1 MTFTRSATRTEVKE
15 LRLQDVH
22 EIRDQNLLEKDVA
35 MEEFQSKTVQ
45 DIHEI
50 RDQNLLEKDVAME
63 EFQSKTV
70 QAINRME
77 LNDAALVRR
86 LEESVRAAKLNDAAL
101 VRRLEESVRAAK
113 ARTIRGDFSLWVAAA
128 VTIQRA
134 FRVTL
139 FAAKHK
145 IYEQAITLIT
155 RNPWIRMAITLIT
168 RNLWIRMFFRRIRK
182 KHAATPT
189 LAATLA
195 GFLRNAANERNSLRF
210 IVRKF
215 HRQVVR
221 IQRFIRLTNAM
232 KRHWVQAVFPR
243 WDKLEARFRT
253 ELRKSLATADPIAAR
268 RPNLAMSQASV
279 RIEAIPL
286 EIKRKHIKRF
296 LDSTKRDYMEGRKVW
311 ANQLHQWIAREE
323 YRYMVEQQKHL
334 LQGGSPETAPHR
346 DRLGAPLTKADPR
359 PHKPPLIMIPPDAAA
374 HDEARENAKEL
385 ANMNFS
391 ETSLA
396 TKRHNSITMLTKAP
410 DTPSRRSLGRGS
422 GPGGKDKVQA
432 AAKFFGDD

>member
-1 MTFTRSATRTEVKE
+1 VSVWLMVASVAARTH
-15 LRLQDVH
+15 QW
-22 EIRDQNLLEKDVA
+22 
-35 MEEFQSKTVQ
+35 SK
-45 DIHEI
+45 
-50 RDQNLLEKDVAME
+50 
-63 EFQSKTV
+63 
-70 QAINRME
+70 
-77 LNDAALVRR
+77 ALTQ
-86 LEESVRAAKLNDAAL
+86 
-101 VRRLEESVRAAK
+101 

-155 RNPWIRMAITLIT
+155 RN
-168 RNLWIRMFFRRIRK
+168 LWIRMFFRRIRK
-182 KHAATPT
+182 KHAATP
-189 LAATLA
+189 TLA

-359 PHKPPLIMIPPDAAA
+359 PHKPPLIMIPPDAVMRRIIQAA

-396 TKRHNSITMLTKAP
+396 TKRHNSITMLTKVHAGDEPSPTDLLGMHPLVLARMEKGRRGGRGGAQAP